1 MTVLASE
8 SRSTSDPPTILPRAG
23 AGRLELSGVHLSYF
37 SAKQETPALQDVSFS
52 VEPGEFIAIVGPSG
66 CGKSTFLS
74 LIAGLIQPT
83 AGRVTVDGID
93 VKGPS
98 RRIGYMLQH
107 DHLFEWRTVL
117 NNVMLGAEIQG
128 LDKGEARERALTLLN
143 RYGLGGFEN
152 HYPEEMSGGMRQRV
166 ALIRTLLTRPD
177 ILLLDEPFSALDFQ
191 TRLALA
197 DEMADILQDRE
208 TGEKTVVLVTHDIS
222 EAISM
227 ATRVLVLTGRPGRI
241 KAEHAFGL
249 HGQDRRRRPFEV
261 RALPEFN
268 ACFDV
273 IWGELD
279 VDVAR

>member
-1 MTVLASE
+1 MSATMNE
-8 SRSTSDPPTILPRAG
+8 SRAMSQTPSVTDGAG
-23 AGRLELSGVHLSYF
+23 AGRVELSGVNLSYF
-37 SAKQETPALQDVSFS
+37 GAKQETVALQDVSFS

-74 LIAGLIQPT
+74 LIAGLIRPT
-83 AGRVTVDGID
+83 GGSVTIDGVA

-98 RRIGYMLQH
+98 RRVGYMLQH

-117 NNVMLGAEIQG
+117 SNVLLGAEVQG
-128 LDKGEARERALTLLN
+128 LDMAESKERALALLQ
-143 RYGLGGFEN
+143 RYGLGGFEQ
-152 HYPEEMSGGMRQRV
+152 HYPDQMSGGMRQRV

-197 DEMADILQDRE
+197 DEVADILQDRE

-227 ATRVLVLTGRPGRI
+227 ADRVLVLTGRPGRI
-241 KAEHAFGL
+241 KAEHAFQL
-249 HGQDRRRRPFEV
+249 HGPGRTRRPFEV
-261 RALPEFN
+261 RAMPEFTD
-268 ACFDV
+268 CFDV
-273 IWGELD
+273 LWKELD
-279 VDVAR
+279 VHVTR